1 MDFYTLKALR
11 AFKGISQEQLG
22 KELGVSTM
30 KVCRWEKDIY
40 KVPFGEVKEICDYF
54 GITPNEL
61 LLKEE
66 MK

>member
-22 KELGVSTM
+22 KELGVSAM

-61 LLKEE
+61 LIKEE
-66 MK
+66 VE